1 MSFQRGFKTQANQI
15 ARDVRLELGLKSWE
29 PLDPF
34 ALAHHLEIP
43 VDPISKYHDEVPGAV
58 KHFSGDG
65 RSEFSA
71 ATIFNGTKR
80 LIIHNDAHSV
90 GRRNSNLAHELAH
103 GLLLHPSAPALD
115 LNGCRNWD
123 KTIEMEADWLAGAL
137 LITDEAALKIVRDG
151 LSISDAA
158 NIYGVTEKML
168 QFRLNV
174 TAARKRI
181 AWR

>member
-15 ARDVRLELGLKSWE
+15 AKDVRLELGVKSWE

-34 ALAHHLEIP
+34 ALAYHLEIP
-43 VDPISKYHDEVPGAV
+43 VVPISEYSNDAPGAV
-58 KHFSGDG
+58 NHFSEEG
-65 RSEFSA
+65 RYEFSA
-71 ATIFNGTKR
+71 ATIFSGTKR
-80 LIIHNDAHSV
+80 LIIHNDAHSA

-103 GLLLHPSAPALD
+103 GLLLHPSSPALD

-158 NIYGVTEKML
+158 IVYGVTEKMV
-168 QFRLNV
+168 QYRLNV
-174 TAARKRI
+174 TAARKRTT
-181 AWR
+181 WR